1 MTFRFHHLAAAA
13 ALTALTAAQ
22 ALAATFG
29 TITYK
34 AEYPQLQTT
43 ACFTRYFF
51 TSTSTAIYARRCDS
65 GEISGTV
72 RVVYVAE
79 LES

>member
-1 MTFRFHHLAAAA
+1 MSHRFHHLAAAA
-13 ALTALTAAQ
+13 ALTALTTAQ

-29 TITYK
+29 TITYM
-34 AEYPQLQTT
+34 AQYPELQTT

-51 TSTSTAIYARRCDS
+51 TSTSTATYARRCDA
-65 GEISGTV
+65 GEKSGTV